1 MPVCLAKKSFADRS
15 TSAGVWEVVVSWSVR
30 LRCAIDAKSGELG
43 RARGILDPPIGASS
57 CNLDPPCCCYKPAH
71 SSGRHLA
78 TTVRETPTNRTHQ
91 HDEQIRVA
99 RSRNRLRTR
108 SHHTGLG
115 SEHCHPTDYRAG
127 RATSARNLQT

>member
-1 MPVCLAKKSFADRS
+1 MPVCLAKKSFAERR

-30 LRCAIDAKSGELG
+30 LRCAINAKSGSWGEVVQFWTRRLG
-43 RARGILDPPIGASS
+43 RARAILHPPIGAGS

-78 TTVRETPTNRTHQ
+78 TTVRETPTNRTHE

-115 SEHCHPTDYRAG
+115 SEHCHPTD
-127 RATSARNLQT
+127 